1 MLTLPVLIGLA
12 VLAMAAVT
20 IGLMLGRSGNASD
33 SVASTSGRSPAPAE
47 PPPANALDLAE
58 LAQRLQWP
66 LDRLLDHEPSYRTA
80 EIPKPRGGVRR
91 LEIPDD
97 ATKTLQR
104 RILDY
109 LLHALNAHPLAC
121 GFEPETSIVHAAL
134 PHQGK
139 AIVVKMDVR
148 RFFESTSAE
157 RIEQYFA
164 AIGWQPEAARL
175 LVRLTTYNGHLPQG
189 APTSPRLS
197 NLVNCRMDEALLR
210 IARRHKGSYSRYADD
225 ITMSFPFHRGR
236 TVRGLSQ
243 AVRRILKMNGYTMHG
258 GSKLKFCR
266 QHQQQRVLGLV
277 VNKQVALPRKTR
289 RWLRAVKHH
298 QQTGRPAT
306 ISPEQLAGWESLQKM
321 VEKQRDL

>member
-1 MLTLPVLIGLA
+1 MFTLPVLIGLA
-12 VLAMAAVT
+12 VLAFAAVT
-20 IGLMLGRSGNASD
+20 IGVMLSRNGNDSSYATKERPTESTEDLPSD
-33 SVASTSGRSPAPAE
+33 SL
-47 PPPANALDLAE
+47 NLAE
-58 LAQRLQWP
+58 LSRRLQLP
-66 LDRLLDHEPSYRTA
+66 LESLLSHESTYRTA

-109 LLHALNAHPLAC
+109 LLDALNAHPLAC

-157 RIEQYFA
+157 RIQQYFE
-164 AIGWQPEAARL
+164 AIGWATDAAQL

-210 IARRHKGSYSRYADD
+210 IAKRHKGAYSRYADD
-225 ITMSFPFHRGR
+225 ITMSFPFRRGR

-243 AVRRILKMNGYTMHG
+243 AVRRILKQYGYTMHG

-289 RWLRAVKHH
+289 RWLRSVKHH
-298 QQTGRPAT
+298 QQNGRPAT
-306 ISPEQLAGWESLQKM
+306 ITPEQLQGWESLQQM
-321 VEKQRDL
+321 VEKQRDS